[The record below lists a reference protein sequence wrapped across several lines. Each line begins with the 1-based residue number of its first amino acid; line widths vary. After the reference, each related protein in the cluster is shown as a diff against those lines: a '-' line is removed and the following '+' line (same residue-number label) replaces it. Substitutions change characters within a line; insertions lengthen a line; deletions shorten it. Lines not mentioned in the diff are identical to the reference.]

1 MQEEYFTKQDW
12 MLFRS
17 KSIEW
22 QDEYMEK
29 LCREYT
35 ELLSQ
40 DAKASEKFWTLVNR
54 IKLDKRSPGVM
65 LEMRKSLLIQNI
77 IALIYDEVI
86 NVEDLADFSNKLQER
101 VKSLL
106 EFYTY

>member
-1 MQEEYFTKQDW
+1 
-12 MLFRS
+12 
-17 KSIEW
+17 
-22 QDEYMEK
+22 
-29 LCREYT
+29 
-35 ELLSQ
+35 
-40 DAKASEKFWTLVNR
+40 
-54 IKLDKRSPGVM
+54 M

-86 NVEDLADFSNKLQER
+86 NVEDLAYFSDKLQKR

>member
-12 MLFRS
+12 IHFRS

-29 LCREYT
+29 LCQEYT

-40 DAKASEKFWTLVNR
+40 DAKSSEKFQTLVNR

-86 NVEDLADFSNKLQER
+86 NVEDLADFSDKLQQR

>member
-40 DAKASEKFWTLVNR
+40 DAKSSEKF
-54 IKLDKRSPGVM
+54 
-65 LEMRKSLLIQNI
+65 
-77 IALIYDEVI
+77 
-86 NVEDLADFSNKLQER
+86 
-101 VKSLL
+101 
-106 EFYTY
+106 